1 MLSEILKIKQSYIN
15 SKNECNNIKGSILE
29 ENEIYYDTIS
39 RLEKNDRAPIIKM
52 KKNKEQILRKK
63 LKKQYES
70 KLRYKLKWLIIL
82 YVRTQFGVSE
92 SDPLE
97 FKFKQYLRNILDKKQ
112 NNKCAVCNCKLEND
126 ITFEHIIPRSKGGL
140 TSLPNGKAVHSWCNN
155 YLGVLD
161 HERKVKM
168 LI

>member
-1 MLSEILKIKQSYIN
+1 MLSEIKKLKQSYIN
-15 SKNECNNIKGSILE
+15 SENECNKIKDRILE
-29 ENEIYYDTIS
+29 ENKIYDDTIS

-52 KKNKEQILRKK
+52 KKNKEQTIRKK
-63 LKKQYES
+63 LKKQYET
-70 KLRYKLKWLIIL
+70 KLRYQLKWLILL

-97 FKFKQYLRNILDKKQ
+97 PKFKQYLRNILDKRQ

-126 ITFEHIIPRSKGGL
+126 ITFEHILPRCKGGL
-140 TSLPNGKAVHSWCNN
+140 TSLRNRKAVHSWCNN

-161 HERKVKM
+161 YERKLKM
-168 LI
+168 LV